1 MRQTSGRRESV
12 QLTAGNAFF
21 VVGIWAKI
29 SRKDSP
35 AKLSKQ
41 LIYGGKKGVQEIKK
55 QKTSQSPIS
64 NLPFERF

>member
-1 MRQTSGRRESV
+1 MRQTSGRRESA
-12 QLTAGNAFF
+12 QLTAGDAFF
-21 VVGIWAKI
+21 VAGIWARI

-55 QKTSQSPIS
+55 TKNQPVPDK
-64 NLPFERF
+64 